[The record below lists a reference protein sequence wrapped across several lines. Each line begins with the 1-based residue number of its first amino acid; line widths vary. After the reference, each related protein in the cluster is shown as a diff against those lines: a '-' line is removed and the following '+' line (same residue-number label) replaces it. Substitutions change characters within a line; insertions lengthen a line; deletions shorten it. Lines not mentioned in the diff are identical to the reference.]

1 MRTLFLS
8 EKEVKELLTM
18 KEAIESV
25 ESAFKEKGKGEV
37 QMPPKTYI
45 FLEEYQG
52 DFRVMP
58 AYVRRLCAAG
68 VKIVNVHPNN
78 PTTCDLPTVMATMIL
93 LDPKNGAPI
102 SFMDAKWIT
111 SMRTGAAGG
120 IAVKHLA
127 RKDSRVVGLV
137 GAGVQARFQLVALRE
152 VLPEIEEVRVA
163 DKIKACSERCAKEM
177 AKRLELNVRA
187 VESDE
192 QAVRGA
198 DIIVT
203 VTPVRSPIVMD
214 EWIDP
219 GTHINAMGADAPGK
233 EELDPMILKRAK
245 IVIDD
250 WDQAVHSGEVNVP
263 ISKGVITRE
272 DIYGELGEI
281 VCGKKEGRTSPDEI
295 TIFDSTGLAIQ
306 DVATAWT
313 IYQRAKDLGVG
324 KYITLF

>member
-1 MRTLFLS
+1 
-8 EKEVKELLTM
+8 M
-18 KEAIESV
+18 KEAIETV

-45 FLEEYQG
+45 FFEEYQG

-58 AYVRRLCAAG
+58 AYVKRLCAAG

-78 PTTCDLPTVMATMIL
+78 PTTCDLPTVMATVIL
-93 LDPKNGAPI
+93 LDPTNGAPI

-127 RKDSRVVGLV
+127 RKDSRIVGLV
-137 GAGVQARFQLVALRE
+137 GAGVQAPFQLMALRE
-152 VLPEIEEVRVA
+152 VMPKIEEVRVA
-163 DKIKACSERCAKEM
+163 DKIKARSEQCAEEM
-177 AKRLELNVRA
+177 GERFELNVRA

-198 DIIVT
+198 DIVVT
-203 VTPVRSPIVMD
+203 VTPVRSPIVMN
-214 EWIDP
+214 EWVGA

-233 EELDPMILKRAK
+233 EELDPAILKRAK

-263 ISKGVITRE
+263 ISRGAIKKE
-272 DIYGELGEI
+272 DIHGELGGI
-281 VCGKKEGRTSPDEI
+281 ICGKKEGRTSPDEI

-313 IYQRAKDLGVG
+313 IYQRAKDQGIG
-324 KYITLF
+324 EYFTLF